1 MDRPSVGS
9 DSPLAHDL
17 DPTPPEA
24 PKKKKKK
31 EGVFGFFKELPVLIL
46 IAFGLAILIKT
57 FLVQAFY
64 IPSESM
70 LPTLEVGD
78 RVLVNKLI
86 YRFREPHRGEVIVFV
101 AEHNANKN
109 ENLFDKA
116 IRNIKESV
124 GAAQPADR
132 DFIKR
137 IIGLPGETVEM
148 KDSVVTVTTTE
159 GKKLVMTEPYI
170 SKTKDTT
177 NFGPTP
183 VPPESYFVMGDN
195 RPFSS
200 DSRVRGAI
208 KRSDVIGKAF
218 VKVWPPS
225 RISLMRTPKYATPVA
240 TGAVVAFPVWL
251 ALRRRRRAKK
261 SGGSGLRRAA

>member
-1 MDRPSVGS
+1 MDRPPVGS
-9 DSPLAHDL
+9 DSPLSHDL
-17 DPTPPEA
+17 DSAPPEA
-24 PKKKKKK
+24 PKKKKR
-31 EGVFGFFKELPVLIL
+31 EGFLGFFKELPVLIL
-46 IAFGLAILIKT
+46 IAFGLAILIKS
-57 FLVQAFY
+57 FLVQAFF

-86 YRFREPHRGEVIVFV
+86 YRFREPRRGEVIVFV

-109 ENLFDKA
+109 ENLFDKVV
-116 IRNIKESV
+116 RNIKESV

-137 IIGLPGETVEM
+137 IIGLPGESVEM
-148 KDSVVTVTTTE
+148 KDAVVTVTTVD
-159 GKKLVMTEPYI
+159 GKKLVLTEPYI
-170 SKTKDTT
+170 AKQKDTT
-177 NFGPTP
+177 NFGPTK
-183 VPPESYFVMGDN
+183 VPPESFFVMGDN

-225 RISLMRTPKYATPVA
+225 RITLMRTPKYGSPAA
-240 TGAVVAFPVWL
+240 AGVVLAFPVWL
-251 ALRRRRRAKK
+251 ALRRRRRTKK
-261 SGGSGLRRAA
+261 SGGSGLRSAA